1 MMSAQRCGRAV
12 VFRGADS
19 ASASER
25 TVVRGVSTEAS
36 TVDGFARSGPVTAGV
51 RITARDALASA
62 MGFAVAGVKVTGVEA
77 TGPAITGA
85 AVAGAV
91 FTGVAGTGSAARGAA
106 AGLAALTATTA
117 AGATG
122 VCGVGAGADAGAGA
136 GAGELATAVVG
147 VLGSGWRESS
157 LCIFQ
162 NVVPPIRNKHAI
174 AAI

>member
-1 MMSAQRCGRAV
+1 MMSAHRCGRAV

-25 TVVRGVSTEAS
+25 TVARGVSTEAS
-36 TVDGFARSGPVTAGV
+36 TAAGFARSGPVTAGV
-51 RITARDALASA
+51 RITVRDAVASA

-106 AGLAALTATTA
+106 AGLAALTATSA

-136 GAGELATAVVG
+136 GELATAVVG
-147 VLGSGWRESS
+147 ALGSGWRESS